1 MSYIKQ
7 HTDIYGVTMDDKR
20 FLAITASGED
30 TVGLVEKLTEH
41 ITRIGGNIEQSRMGV
56 LGGQFSLIMLLSGEE
71 FSLRVLESQLGA
83 LGDELG
89 LTIVHKWTQARS
101 SSQPVAPYRVEVVA
115 MDHPGI
121 VHSLASFFAR
131 QHINI
136 EELATDV
143 YAAPHTGTPMFSVVM
158 TVGVPSGASISSLRE
173 TFLAFCD
180 DLNLDASLEPDRG

>member
-1 MSYIKQ
+1 
-7 HTDIYGVTMDDKR
+7 MDNKH

-30 TVGLVEKLTEH
+30 TVGLVEKLTER
-41 ITRIGGNIEQSRMGV
+41 ITRSGGNIEQSRMGV

-89 LTIVHKWTQARS
+89 LTIVHKWTHAR

-121 VHSLASFFAR
+121 VHNLARFFAR

-136 EELATDV
+136 EELATDI
-143 YAAPHTGTPMFSVVM
+143 YAAPHTGAPMFSVVM
-158 TVGVPSGASISSLRE
+158 TVGVPSATSISSLRE
-173 TFLAFCD
+173 AFLAFCD
-180 DLNLDASLEPDRG
+180 DLNLDASLEPARG